1 MLGLEEVIGLE
12 VISSDARVIG
22 TVEGVGIDLAGWKVR
37 ALRVGLRRGM
47 EEMIGRKR
55 RYFAVDKVYIRTSE
69 LQAVS
74 DAIIMHRPVSAIADV
89 IQPEGETLTPA
100 GAFMGMRVICCNAR
114 FVGNVDNLL
123 MDPEKEWTIPFIQVK
138 LERDAMEQ
146 LNMHHSFMGS
156 SLINIR
162 TSDIKAIGD
171 MVIMSVTLDELKKD
185 LSEKVQMAQH
195 GAGGGARAEAKDDDH
210 TEQKVLGQE
219 IVR

>member
-22 TVEGVGIDLAGWKVR
+22 TVEGVGIDLVGWKVR

-47 EEMIGRKR
+47 EDLIGRKR

-74 DAIIMHRPVSAIADV
+74 DAIIMRRPVSAIADA
-89 IQPEGETLTPA
+89 IHPEGEELTPA

-114 FVGNVDNLL
+114 FVGNVDNMLI
-123 MDPEKEWTIPFIQVK
+123 DPENDWSIPFIQVK

-146 LNMHHSFMGS
+146 LNVHRTFMGS
-156 SLINIR
+156 SLISIR
-162 TSDIKAIGD
+162 TTDIKAIGD
-171 MVIMSVTLDELKKD
+171 MVMMSVTLDDLKAH
-185 LSEKVQMAQH
+185 LSEQAALFQRGSQRSEEAGAEGGDRSEQGVQ
-195 GAGGGARAEAKDDDH
+195 R
-210 TEQKVLGQE
+210 QE
-219 IVR
+219 IIR